1 MDFKLA
7 QFSGKAED
15 FPAWSTK
22 FVALMQTKGLFS
34 AVMGQDDTPDKLEPL
49 VDGTTAEQRSEHET
63 KAAERKKIMKGIKNR
78 NNEVWCNLVL
88 VLDNTTLM
96 CLRNDCFNQRTG
108 FGDGALAWKML
119 LDRFNS
125 SERPTVVSLVGQL
138 AKLRLGPTEKLD
150 DYFVRGQE
158 LMTRLSDA
166 GERISD
172 TLFKALVTNG
182 LPEQY
187 EHFVVQ
193 ESFQPATTFQELR
206 TRLRNFEDAKR
217 VRHEEQQ
224 LGNHVAMHG
233 LREGNS
239 RDAKKGGTGH
249 KPQTKKGIEHITCY
263 RCKKKG
269 HYQRDCKEPESS
281 GSAKTFSA
289 SRTGW
294 KLESSFVVDS
304 GCTDHVVNDRSLF
317 TTFEATNI
325 GEGVV
330 NPNGSLAD
338 VKGKGTVEALIT
350 DVKVIQRMYEFDDV
364 LFVPSYN
371 VNLMS
376 FSRVEAKGNTFIF
389 KSDQPVIQ
397 CGQDEAL
404 PMCLQGQL
412 YYL

>member
-34 AVMGQDDTPDKLEPL
+34 AVMGQDDTPDELEQL
-49 VDGTTAEQRSEHET
+49 VDGATAEQRSEHET
-63 KAAERKKIMKGIKNR
+63 KVAEREKIMKGIKNR
-78 NNEVWCNLVL
+78 NNEVPCNLVL

-96 CLRNDCFNQRTG
+96 CLRSDCFNQSTG

-119 LDRFNS
+119 LERFNS
-125 SERPTVVSLVGQL
+125 SERPTVVSRVGQL

-150 DYFVRGQE
+150 DNFVRSQE
-158 LMTRLSDA
+158 LMIRLSDA
-166 GERISD
+166 GERVSD
-172 TLFKALVTNG
+172 TLFNALVING

-206 TRLRNFEDAKR
+206 TRLGNFEDAKR
-217 VRHEEQQ
+217 VRQEEQQ
-224 LGNHVAMHG
+224 TSNHVAMHG
-233 LREGNS
+233 LRKGNS
-239 RDAKKGGTGH
+239 RDAKKGGAGH
-249 KPQTKKGIEHITCY
+249 KAQTKKGIDHITCY

-269 HYQRDCKEPESS
+269 HYQRHCKEPESS
-281 GSAKTFSA
+281 SSAKTFSA

-294 KLESSFVVDS
+294 QLESSFVVDS
-304 GCTDHVVNDRSLF
+304 GCTDHVVYDRSFF
-317 TTFEATNI
+317 TTFEASNS

-338 VKGKGTVEALIT
+338 VKGKGTVEAFIT
-350 DVKVIQRMYEFDDV
+350 DVNGIERMYKLHDV

-376 FSRVEAKGNTFIF
+376 VSRAEAKSNTFIF
-389 KSDQPVIQ
+389 KSD
-397 CGQDEAL
+397 
-404 PMCLQGQL
+404 
-412 YYL
+412 